1 MNTTLHVTIDRDTKQ
16 KAQRLAKELGL
27 DISTVVRASLKQF
40 VQTESF
46 TVKKTRRMTPYLEQ
60 LIREAKQEAS
70 DEAAEFGPFK
80 DSDES
85 VRFLRERSWK

>member
-1 MNTTLHVTIDRDTKQ
+1 
-16 KAQRLAKELGL
+16 LAKELGL

-60 LIREAKQEAS
+60 LISEAKQEES
-70 DEAAEFGPFK
+70 EEAAGFGPFK

-85 VRFLRERSWK
+85 VRFLRSRSWK